1 MTHAK
6 TQRDKKRREA
16 GSWGL
21 GRWFCIYLCLSV
33 FICGCFLQT
42 IHAQSAYSP
51 GQILV
56 KFRNAKPALA
66 QFRDL
71 SERYG
76 ITSIEPLF
84 TPRSAKAVYPHP
96 LTHVYRVRLSGDPI
110 EAAADYALRP
120 DVVYAQPNYLFTHQ
134 QAPNDPR
141 YGNQRSLQ
149 TLDWELL
156 QQSLGSIQKQ
166 TVVAIIDSGVD
177 YNHEDLRD
185 NIWHNAAEV
194 NGAAGVD
201 DDGNG
206 YIDDIRGWDFT
217 HAPDLPGMGDYLNRD
232 NDPQDESAH
241 GTRVAGIV
249 AAAANNNRGI
259 AGIAPNAQIM
269 ALRAGLRRLGGI
281 GFLEEDDIAA
291 AILYAVENGAHI
303 INMSLGGP
311 ERTFILGDVIQY
323 AHAQGVVLV
332 ASAGNT
338 GR

>member
-1 MTHAK
+1 MAHTE
-6 TQRDKKRREA
+6 TQRHGERRR
-16 GSWGL
+16 L
-21 GRWFCIYLCLSV
+21 RWCYALALVISS
-33 FICGCFLQT
+33 CFLQMA
-42 IHAQSAYSP
+42 HAQSAYSP

-96 LTHVYRVRLSGDPI
+96 MTHVYRVRLSGDPI
-110 EAAADYALRP
+110 AAAADYALRP

-166 TVVAIIDSGVD
+166 IVVAIIDSGVD

-217 HAPDLPGMGDYLNRD
+217 HAPDLPEWGIISIATMIRRMNRRT
-232 NDPQDESAH
+232 
-241 GTRVAGIV
+241 GR
-249 AAAANNNRGI
+249 
-259 AGIAPNAQIM
+259 
-269 ALRAGLRRLGGI
+269 ALRALLQRRRIITEVLLALRRMPNLWRC
-281 GFLEEDDIAA
+281 
-291 AILYAVENGAHI
+291 
-303 INMSLGGP
+303 
-311 ERTFILGDVIQY
+311 ERG
-323 AHAQGVVLV
+323 
-332 ASAGNT
+332 
-338 GR
+338 